1 MSDGFSP
8 LIPGGLTDQADL
20 ARQTARM
27 QDLKRRLE
35 QKNSDEALRETCQ
48 DFEAIFMG
56 KMWEQMRNSI
66 PKEGYLH
73 SPYEDQYMAM
83 FDHELSRKFAQAGGI
98 GIADMMYAQLSAAL
112 KAKEGQ
118 AEQIPVRPLTA
129 RDQIGGL
136 PGVSQSPAPEPK
148 TAASDPEPAV
158 AGSEPAVTS
167 SANAVPVS
175 NVAELSD
182 EEAASRA
189 RLIAERIAGLD
200 SGRSFAL
207 KPDKDGRVGK
217 IVLSDASGQGEGT

>member
-8 LIPGGLTDQADL
+8 LGPGGLTDQADL

-35 QKNSDEALRETCQ
+35 QKNSDEALRATCQ

-118 AEQIPVRPLTA
+118 AEQIPVRPLEA

-148 TAASDPEPAV
+148 TVASSPEPAASGPV
-158 AGSEPAVTS
+158 
-167 SANAVPVS
+167 SANSAS

-182 EEAASRA
+182 EEAVSRA
-189 RLIAERIAGLD
+189 RLIAERIAGVE

-207 KPDKDGRVGK
+207 KPDKDGQVGK
-217 IVLSDASGQGEGT
+217 IVLSGASGQGEGT

>member
-83 FDHELSRKFAQAGGI
+83 FDHELSKKFARAGGI
-98 GIADMMYAQLSAAL
+98 GIADMMYTQLSAAL

-118 AEQIPVRPLTA
+118 VETLPVRSLDA

-136 PGVSQSPAPEPK
+136 PVVSQSSAPEQK
-148 TAASDPEPAV
+148 VAASDPESAA
-158 AGSEPAVTS
+158 AGVVRA
-167 SANAVPVS
+167 

-189 RLIAERIAGLD
+189 RLIAERITGVEP
-200 SGRSFAL
+200 GRSFAL
-207 KPDKDGRVGK
+207 KPDKDGQVGK
-217 IVLSDASGQGEGT
+217 IVLSDAARRDEGT

>member
-1 MSDGFSP
+1 MSVGFSP

-83 FDHELSRKFAQAGGI
+83 FDHELSKKFARAGGI
-98 GIADMMYAQLSAAL
+98 GIADMMYAQLSASL

-118 AEQIPVRPLTA
+118 VEQIPVRPLTA

-136 PGVSQSPAPEPK
+136 PGVSQSPAPDPEAALAVSEPGGARPAS
-148 TAASDPEPAV
+148 AASAP
-158 AGSEPAVTS
+158 
-167 SANAVPVS
+167 NA
-175 NVAELSD
+175 ATLSD

-189 RLIAERIAGLD
+189 RLIAERIAGVE

-217 IVLSDASGQGEGT
+217 IVLSDAARQDEGT

>member
-118 AEQIPVRPLTA
+118 AEQIPVRSLEA

-136 PGVSQSPAPEPK
+136 PGGAQSPVPEPK
-148 TAASDPEPAV
+148 IAVSGPGPAAS
-158 AGSEPAVTS
+158 GSVSVS
-167 SANAVPVS
+167 SAS

-182 EEAASRA
+182 EEAVSRA
-189 RLIAERIAGLD
+189 RLIAERITGVEP
-200 SGRSFAL
+200 GRSFAL
-207 KPDKDGRVGK
+207 KPGKDGQVGK
-217 IVLSDASGQGEGT
+217 IVLSDAARRDEGT